1 MSENSENPIVDSENP
16 ESNTETT
23 GTASNESAVENNI
36 EATEATET
44 IEAVETST
52 EEVITNS
59 SEAIVEATP
68 EAVVETTPEAIV
80 EATPVAVVES
90 TVAAEEPVQS
100 VEEVVADVP
109 ELEHTHE
116 DGVKLEELEQRENY
130 FALSQKELLERL
142 QNILASTD
150 FYSKKLNVREIR
162 EAYRNHQRDTYNA
175 NLLKFKEDGGDPN
188 EFEAPE
194 NPLDEKFN
202 EHIKQFNGKVAEEN
216 KRKERELQNN
226 LKSKLQLIAE
236 VKAIVDAAAGA
247 EALDQIHEIQAKWRA
262 VGLVP
267 ASETEVTW
275 KNFNH
280 HINRFFDG
288 LKFMKELRELDYKR
302 NLELKTALC
311 ERAEKLIIEP
321 TIKAAIEGVRS
332 LMEEWKEIGPTSKET
347 NEVIWQRFTS
357 AMDNVY
363 ARQKEYLDKRKA
375 EFDVNLAKKRELV
388 EKMRPIAD
396 FESDRNTEWK
406 DKTTEAEAIMN
417 EWKQV
422 GFAAKADND
431 AIWEE
436 FKGLRDK
443 FYKSRNAHFDKIHAM
458 FMHNQKA
465 KTELCEQVER
475 LKESTNWRE
484 TSNAIKKLQE
494 EWKQIGPVPQKLS
507 EKLWKRFRSACDVF
521 YDNMKLHFEESDKKN
536 AENLA
541 AKEELIKR
549 VEAFE
554 LLEDNN
560 ETIEKLKAF
569 QTEWMGIGHVPM
581 KEKDRVN
588 TAYKKAID
596 AHFEKVRSRVG
607 EQNKNTFRARYTA
620 PTQNNNAG
628 GSNAQNKLRDDKFKL
643 QDRIKKI
650 QAEIAQQENNLSF
663 FAKSKNADMVL
674 KEVKGRI
681 DAAHN
686 EVRKLKD
693 QIKIIDEIRAE
704 QENKNAAPTAPVAPE
719 APAADNNS
727 EGNN

>member
-1 MSENSENPIVDSENP
+1 MSENSENPIVDSVTP

-23 GTASNESAVENNI
+23 STANNENA
-36 EATEATET
+36 
-44 IEAVETST
+44 
-52 EEVITNS
+52 
-59 SEAIVEATP
+59 
-68 EAVVETTPEAIV
+68 
-80 EATPVAVVES
+80 VES
-90 TVAAEEPVQS
+90 TVEAVEAIAEETSQTEIVEAS
-100 VEEVVADVP
+100 STLEVVEETIPVVAEVLADEP
-109 ELEHTHE
+109 AIEETHN
-116 DGVKLEELEQRENY
+116 DGVALEELEQRENY
-130 FALSQKELLERL
+130 FSLSQAELMERL
-142 QNILASTD
+142 QTINASSD

-162 EAYRNHQRDTYNA
+162 EAYRNHQRDTFNA
-175 NLLKFKEDGGDPN
+175 NLLKFKEDGGDPK

-194 NPLDEKFN
+194 NPMDEKFN
-202 EHIKQFNGKVAEEN
+202 ELIKSFNGKVAEEN

-226 LKSKLQLIAE
+226 LKAKLQLISE
-236 VKAIVDAAAGA
+236 VKTIVDGAAGA

-262 VGLVP
+262 IGLVP
-267 ASETEVTW
+267 ASDTEVTW

-280 HINRFFDG
+280 HINRYFDG
-288 LKFMKELRELDYKR
+288 LKFLKELRELDYKR

-321 TIKAAIEGVRS
+321 TIKVAIEGVRS
-332 LMEEWKEIGPTSKET
+332 LMEEWKEIGPTSKES
-347 NEVIWQRFTS
+347 NETIWQRFTS

-388 EKMRPIAD
+388 EKMRPFVD

-406 DKTTEAEAIMN
+406 EKTTDVEAIMN

-436 FKGLRDK
+436 FKAMREK
-443 FYKSRNAHFDKIHAM
+443 FYTTRNAHFDKIHSM
-458 FMHNQKA
+458 FVHNQKA
-465 KTELCEQVER
+465 KTELCEQAER
-475 LKESTNWRE
+475 LKENTNWRD

-507 EKLWKRFRSACDVF
+507 DKLWKRFRAACDVF
-521 YDNMKLHFEESDKKN
+521 FDNMKLHFEESDKKN
-536 AENLA
+536 AENLS

-554 LLEDNN
+554 LLDDNN

-569 QTEWMGIGHVPM
+569 QSEWMGIGHVPM
-581 KEKDRVN
+581 KEKERIN

-607 EQNKNTFRARYTA
+607 EHNKNTFRARYTA
-620 PTQNNNAG
+620 PSQNNHS
-628 GSNAQNKLRDDKFKL
+628 GSNQQNKLRDDKFKL

-650 QAEIAQQENNLSF
+650 QSEIAQQENNLSF

-693 QIKIIDEIRAE
+693 QIKILDELRAE
-704 QENKNAAPTAPVAPE
+704 QENKKAAPAITEASEPSTNAEATTVNE
-719 APAADNNS
+719 APAATENNT
-727 EGNN
+727 EENNN

>member
-1 MSENSENPIVDSENP
+1 MSENSENPIVDSVTP

-23 GTASNESAVENNI
+23 STASNENA
-36 EATEATET
+36 
-44 IEAVETST
+44 
-52 EEVITNS
+52 
-59 SEAIVEATP
+59 
-68 EAVVETTPEAIV
+68 
-80 EATPVAVVES
+80 VES
-90 TVAAEEPVQS
+90 TVEAVEAIAEETSQTEIVEAS
-100 VEEVVADVP
+100 STLEVVEETIPVVAEVLADEP
-109 ELEHTHE
+109 AIEETHN
-116 DGVKLEELEQRENY
+116 DGVALEELEQRENY
-130 FALSQKELLERL
+130 FSLSQAELMERL
-142 QNILASTD
+142 QTINASSD

-162 EAYRNHQRDTYNA
+162 EAYRNHQRDTFNA
-175 NLLKFKEDGGDPN
+175 NLLKFKEDGGDPK

-194 NPLDEKFN
+194 NPMDEKFN
-202 EHIKQFNGKVAEEN
+202 ELIKSFNGKVAEEN

-226 LKSKLQLIAE
+226 LKSKLQLISE
-236 VKAIVDAAAGA
+236 VKTIVDGAAGA

-262 VGLVP
+262 IGLVP
-267 ASETEVTW
+267 ASDTEVTW

-280 HINRFFDG
+280 HINRYFDG
-288 LKFMKELRELDYKR
+288 LKFLKELRELDYKR

-321 TIKAAIEGVRS
+321 TIKVAIEGVRS
-332 LMEEWKEIGPTSKET
+332 LMEEWKEIGPTSKES
-347 NEVIWQRFTS
+347 NETIWQRFTS

-375 EFDVNLAKKRELV
+375 EFDINLAKKRELV
-388 EKMRPIAD
+388 EKMRPFVD

-406 DKTTEAEAIMN
+406 EKTTDVEAIMN

-436 FKGLRDK
+436 FKAMREK
-443 FYKSRNAHFDKIHAM
+443 FYTTRNAHFDKIHSM
-458 FMHNQKA
+458 FVHNQKA
-465 KTELCEQVER
+465 KTELCEQAER
-475 LKESTNWRE
+475 LKESTNWRD

-507 EKLWKRFRSACDVF
+507 DKLWKRFRAACDVF
-521 YDNMKLHFEESDKKN
+521 FDNMKLHFEESDKKN
-536 AENLA
+536 AENLS

-554 LLEDNN
+554 LLDDNN

-569 QTEWMGIGHVPM
+569 QSEWMGIGHVPM
-581 KEKDRVN
+581 KEKERIN

-607 EQNKNTFRARYTA
+607 EHNKNTFRARYTA
-620 PTQNNNAG
+620 PSQNNHSG
-628 GSNAQNKLRDDKFKL
+628 GNQQNKLRDDKFKL

-650 QAEIAQQENNLSF
+650 QSEIAQQENNLSF

-693 QIKIIDEIRAE
+693 QIKILDELRAE
-704 QENKNAAPTAPVAPE
+704 QENKKAAPAITEVSEPSANADATTVNEAPTATE
-719 APAADNNS
+719 NNT
-727 EGNN
+727 EENNN

>member
-1 MSENSENPIVDSENP
+1 MSENPENPIVDSVTP

-23 GTASNESAVENNI
+23 STASNENA
-36 EATEATET
+36 
-44 IEAVETST
+44 
-52 EEVITNS
+52 
-59 SEAIVEATP
+59 
-68 EAVVETTPEAIV
+68 
-80 EATPVAVVES
+80 VES
-90 TVAAEEPVQS
+90 TVEAVEANAEETPQTEI
-100 VEEVVADVP
+100 VEASSTLEVAEETIPVVAEVLADEP
-109 ELEHTHE
+109 AIEETHN
-116 DGVKLEELEQRENY
+116 DGVALEELEQRENY
-130 FALSQKELLERL
+130 FSLSQAELMERL
-142 QNILASTD
+142 QTINASSD

-162 EAYRNHQRDTYNA
+162 EAYRNHQRDTFNA
-175 NLLKFKEDGGDPN
+175 NLLKFKEDGGDPK

-194 NPLDEKFN
+194 NPMDEKFN
-202 EHIKQFNGKVAEEN
+202 ELIKSFNGKVAEEN

-226 LKSKLQLIAE
+226 LKAKLQLISE
-236 VKAIVDAAAGA
+236 VKTIVDGAAGA

-262 VGLVP
+262 IGLVP
-267 ASETEVTW
+267 ASDTEVTW

-280 HINRFFDG
+280 HINRYFDG
-288 LKFMKELRELDYKR
+288 LKFLKELRELDYKR

-321 TIKAAIEGVRS
+321 TIKVAIEGVRS

-347 NEVIWQRFTS
+347 NETIWQRFTS

-388 EKMRPIAD
+388 EKMRPFVD
-396 FESDRNTEWK
+396 YESDRNTEWK
-406 DKTTEAEAIMN
+406 EKTTEVEAIMN

-436 FKGLRDK
+436 FKAMREK
-443 FYKSRNAHFDKIHAM
+443 FYTTRNAHFDKIHSM
-458 FMHNQKA
+458 FVHNQKA
-465 KTELCEQVER
+465 KTELCEQAER
-475 LKESTNWRE
+475 LKESTNWRD

-507 EKLWKRFRSACDVF
+507 DKLWKRFRAACDVF
-521 YDNMKLHFEESDKKN
+521 FDNMKLHFEESDKKN
-536 AENLA
+536 AENLS

-569 QTEWMGIGHVPM
+569 QSEWMGIGHVPM
-581 KEKDRVN
+581 KEKERIN

-596 AHFEKVRSRVG
+596 THFEKVRSRVG
-607 EQNKNTFRARYTA
+607 EHNKNTFRARYTA
-620 PTQNNNAG
+620 PSQNNHSG
-628 GSNAQNKLRDDKFKL
+628 GNQQNKLRDDKFKL

-650 QAEIAQQENNLSF
+650 QSEIAQQENNLSF

-693 QIKIIDEIRAE
+693 QIKILDELRAE
-704 QENKNAAPTAPVAPE
+704 QENKKAAPATTE
-719 APAADNNS
+719 APTTAETPATTENTTEENN
-727 EGNN
+727 N

>member
-1 MSENSENPIVDSENP
+1 MSENSENPIVDSVTP

-23 GTASNESAVENNI
+23 STASNENAVESNL
-36 EATEATET
+36 ET
-44 IEAVETST
+44 VEAVEAVAEETSQT
-52 EEVITNS
+52 E
-59 SEAIVEATP
+59 IVEAS
-68 EAVVETTPEAIV
+68 
-80 EATPVAVVES
+80 S
-90 TVAAEEPVQS
+90 TLEVAEETIP
-100 VEEVVADVP
+100 VVAEVLADEP
-109 ELEHTHE
+109 AIEETHN
-116 DGVKLEELEQRENY
+116 DGVALEELEQRENY
-130 FALSQKELLERL
+130 FSLSQAELMERL
-142 QNILASTD
+142 QTINASSD

-162 EAYRNHQRDTYNA
+162 EAYRNHQRDTFNA
-175 NLLKFKEDGGDPN
+175 NLLKFKEDGGDPK

-194 NPLDEKFN
+194 NPMDEKFN
-202 EHIKQFNGKVAEEN
+202 ELIKSFNGKVAEEN
-216 KRKERELQNN
+216 RRKERELQNN
-226 LKSKLQLIAE
+226 LKAKLQLISE
-236 VKAIVDAAAGA
+236 VKTIVDGAAGA

-262 VGLVP
+262 IGLVP
-267 ASETEVTW
+267 ASDTEVTW

-280 HINRFFDG
+280 HINRYFDG
-288 LKFMKELRELDYKR
+288 LKFLKELRELDYKR

-321 TIKAAIEGVRS
+321 TIKVAIEGVRS

-347 NEVIWQRFTS
+347 NETIWQRFTS

-363 ARQKEYLDKRKA
+363 ARQKEYLDKRRA

-388 EKMRPIAD
+388 EKMRLFVD

-406 DKTTEAEAIMN
+406 EKTTEVEAIMN

-422 GFAAKADND
+422 GFADKADND

-436 FKGLRDK
+436 FKAMREK
-443 FYKSRNAHFDKIHAM
+443 FYTTRNAHFDKIHSM
-458 FMHNQKA
+458 FVHNQKA
-465 KTELCEQVER
+465 KTELCEQAER
-475 LKESTNWRE
+475 LRESTNWRD

-507 EKLWKRFRSACDVF
+507 DKLWKRFRAACDVF
-521 YDNMKLHFEESDKKN
+521 FDNMKLHFEESDKKN
-536 AENLA
+536 GENLS

-554 LLEDNN
+554 LLDDNN

-569 QTEWMGIGHVPM
+569 QSEWMGIGHVPM
-581 KEKDRVN
+581 KEKERIN

-607 EQNKNTFRARYTA
+607 EHNKNTFRARYTA
-620 PTQNNNAG
+620 PSQNNHSG
-628 GSNAQNKLRDDKFKL
+628 GNQQNKLRDDKFKL

-650 QAEIAQQENNLSF
+650 QSEIAQQENNLSF

-693 QIKIIDEIRAE
+693 QIKILDELRAE
-704 QENKNAAPTAPVAPE
+704 QENKKAAPATTE
-719 APAADNNS
+719 APTTAETPAKTENRAEENN
-727 EGNN
+727 N

>member
-1 MSENSENPIVDSENP
+1 MSENPENPIVDSVTP

-23 GTASNESAVENNI
+23 GAASNENAVESNL
-36 EATEATET
+36 
-44 IEAVETST
+44 EAVEANAEETPQT
-52 EEVITNS
+52 E
-59 SEAIVEATP
+59 IVEAS
-68 EAVVETTPEAIV
+68 
-80 EATPVAVVES
+80 S
-90 TVAAEEPVQS
+90 TLEVAEETIP
-100 VEEVVADVP
+100 VVAEVLADEP
-109 ELEHTHE
+109 AIEETHN
-116 DGVKLEELEQRENY
+116 DGVALEELEQRENY
-130 FALSQKELLERL
+130 FSLSQAELMERL
-142 QNILASTD
+142 QTINASSD

-162 EAYRNHQRDTYNA
+162 EAYRNHQRDTFNA
-175 NLLKFKEDGGDPN
+175 NLLKFKEDGGDPK

-194 NPLDEKFN
+194 NPMDEKFN
-202 EHIKQFNGKVAEEN
+202 ELIKSFNGKVAEEN

-226 LKSKLQLIAE
+226 LKAKLQLISE
-236 VKAIVDAAAGA
+236 VKTIVDGAAGA

-262 VGLVP
+262 IGLVP
-267 ASETEVTW
+267 ASDTEVTW

-280 HINRFFDG
+280 HINRYFDG
-288 LKFMKELRELDYKR
+288 LKFLKELRELDYKR

-321 TIKAAIEGVRS
+321 TIKVAIEGVRS

-347 NEVIWQRFTS
+347 NETIWQRFTS

-388 EKMRPIAD
+388 EKMRPFVD

-406 DKTTEAEAIMN
+406 EKTTEVEAIMN

-422 GFAAKADND
+422 GFAAKSDND

-436 FKGLRDK
+436 FKAMREK
-443 FYKSRNAHFDKIHAM
+443 FYTTRNAHFDKIHSM
-458 FMHNQKA
+458 FVHNQKA
-465 KTELCEQVER
+465 KTELCEQAER
-475 LKESTNWRE
+475 LKESTNWRD

-507 EKLWKRFRSACDVF
+507 DKLWKRFRAACDVF
-521 YDNMKLHFEESDKKN
+521 FDNMKLHFEESDKKN
-536 AENLA
+536 AENLS

-554 LLEDNN
+554 LLDDNN

-569 QTEWMGIGHVPM
+569 QSEWMGIGHVPM
-581 KEKDRVN
+581 KEKERIN

-607 EQNKNTFRARYTA
+607 EHNKNTFRARYTA
-620 PTQNNNAG
+620 PSQNNHSG
-628 GSNAQNKLRDDKFKL
+628 GNQQNKLRDDKFKL

-650 QAEIAQQENNLSF
+650 QSEIAQQENNLSF

-693 QIKIIDEIRAE
+693 QIKILDELRAE
-704 QENKNAAPTAPVAPE
+704 QENKKAAPATTEAPTAAE
-719 APAADNNS
+719 TPATTENTTEENN
-727 EGNN
+727 N

>member
-1 MSENSENPIVDSENP
+1 MSENSENPIVDSVTP

-23 GTASNESAVENNI
+23 STANNENA
-36 EATEATET
+36 
-44 IEAVETST
+44 
-52 EEVITNS
+52 
-59 SEAIVEATP
+59 
-68 EAVVETTPEAIV
+68 
-80 EATPVAVVES
+80 VES
-90 TVAAEEPVQS
+90 TVEAVEAIAEETSQTEIVEAS
-100 VEEVVADVP
+100 STLEVVEETIPVVAEVLADEP
-109 ELEHTHE
+109 AIEETHN
-116 DGVKLEELEQRENY
+116 DGVALEELEQRENY
-130 FALSQKELLERL
+130 FSLSQAELMERL
-142 QNILASTD
+142 QTINASSD

-162 EAYRNHQRDTYNA
+162 EAYRNHQRDTFNA
-175 NLLKFKEDGGDPN
+175 NLLKFKEDGGDPK

-194 NPLDEKFN
+194 NPMDEKFN
-202 EHIKQFNGKVAEEN
+202 ELIKSFNGKVAEEN

-226 LKSKLQLIAE
+226 LKAKLQLISE
-236 VKAIVDAAAGA
+236 VKTIVDGAAGA

-262 VGLVP
+262 IGLVP
-267 ASETEVTW
+267 ASDTEVTW

-280 HINRFFDG
+280 HINRYFDG
-288 LKFMKELRELDYKR
+288 LKFLKELRELDYKR

-321 TIKAAIEGVRS
+321 TIKVAIEGVRS
-332 LMEEWKEIGPTSKET
+332 LMEEWKEIGPTSKES
-347 NEVIWQRFTS
+347 NETIWQRFTS

-388 EKMRPIAD
+388 EKMRPFVD

-406 DKTTEAEAIMN
+406 EKTTDVEAIMN

-436 FKGLRDK
+436 FKAMREK
-443 FYKSRNAHFDKIHAM
+443 FYTTRNAHFDKIHSM
-458 FMHNQKA
+458 FVHNQKA
-465 KTELCEQVER
+465 KTELCEQAER
-475 LKESTNWRE
+475 LKENTNWRD

-507 EKLWKRFRSACDVF
+507 DKLWKRFRAACDVF
-521 YDNMKLHFEESDKKN
+521 FDNMKLHFEESDKKN
-536 AENLA
+536 AENLS

-554 LLEDNN
+554 LLDDNN

-569 QTEWMGIGHVPM
+569 QSEWMGIGHVPM
-581 KEKDRVN
+581 KEKERIN

-607 EQNKNTFRARYTA
+607 EHNKNTFRARYTA
-620 PTQNNNAG
+620 PSQNNHSGTNQ
-628 GSNAQNKLRDDKFKL
+628 QNKLRDDKFKL

-650 QAEIAQQENNLSF
+650 QSEIAQQENNLSF

-693 QIKIIDEIRAE
+693 QIKILDELRAE
-704 QENKNAAPTAPVAPE
+704 QENKKAAPAITEASEPSTNAEATTVNE
-719 APAADNNS
+719 APAATENNT
-727 EGNN
+727 EENNN

>member
-1 MSENSENPIVDSENP
+1 MSENSENPIVDSVTP

-23 GTASNESAVENNI
+23 TTANNENA
-36 EATEATET
+36 
-44 IEAVETST
+44 
-52 EEVITNS
+52 
-59 SEAIVEATP
+59 
-68 EAVVETTPEAIV
+68 
-80 EATPVAVVES
+80 VES
-90 TVAAEEPVQS
+90 TVEAVEAIAEETSQTEIVEAS
-100 VEEVVADVP
+100 STLEVVEETIPVVAEVLADEP
-109 ELEHTHE
+109 AIEETHN
-116 DGVKLEELEQRENY
+116 DGVALEELEQRENY
-130 FALSQKELLERL
+130 FSLSQAELMERL
-142 QNILASTD
+142 QTINASSD

-162 EAYRNHQRDTYNA
+162 EAYRNHQRDTFNA
-175 NLLKFKEDGGDPN
+175 NLLKFKEDGGDPK

-194 NPLDEKFN
+194 NPMDEKFN
-202 EHIKQFNGKVAEEN
+202 ELIKSFNGKVAEEN

-226 LKSKLQLIAE
+226 LKAKLQLISE
-236 VKAIVDAAAGA
+236 VKTIVDGAAGA

-262 VGLVP
+262 IGLVP
-267 ASETEVTW
+267 ASDTEVTW

-280 HINRFFDG
+280 HINRYFDG
-288 LKFMKELRELDYKR
+288 LKFLKELRELDYKR

-321 TIKAAIEGVRS
+321 TIKVAIEGVRS
-332 LMEEWKEIGPTSKET
+332 LMEEWKEIGPTSKES
-347 NEVIWQRFTS
+347 NETIWQRFTS

-388 EKMRPIAD
+388 EKMRPFVD

-406 DKTTEAEAIMN
+406 EKTTDVEAIMN

-436 FKGLRDK
+436 FKAMREK
-443 FYKSRNAHFDKIHAM
+443 FYTTRNAHFDKIHSM
-458 FMHNQKA
+458 FVHNQKA
-465 KTELCEQVER
+465 KTELCEQAER
-475 LKESTNWRE
+475 LKENTNWRD

-507 EKLWKRFRSACDVF
+507 DKLWKRFRASCDVF
-521 YDNMKLHFEESDKKN
+521 FDNMKLHFEESDKKN
-536 AENLA
+536 AENLS

-554 LLEDNN
+554 LLDDNN

-569 QTEWMGIGHVPM
+569 QSEWMGIGHVPM
-581 KEKDRVN
+581 KEKERIN

-607 EQNKNTFRARYTA
+607 EHNKNTFRARYTA
-620 PTQNNNAG
+620 PSQNNHSGTNQ
-628 GSNAQNKLRDDKFKL
+628 QNKLRDDKFKL

-650 QAEIAQQENNLSF
+650 QSEIAQQENNLSF

-693 QIKIIDEIRAE
+693 QIKILDELRAE
-704 QENKNAAPTAPVAPE
+704 QENKKAATAITEASEPSTNAEATTVNE
-719 APAADNNS
+719 APAATENNT
-727 EGNN
+727 EENNN

>member
-1 MSENSENPIVDSENP
+1 MLENSENPNVDSADSESNP
-16 ESNTETT
+16 ETHGTVEQSSIVESNTDSVEVNTEESILSDTATVEAET
-23 GTASNESAVENNI
+23 SVD
-36 EATEATET
+36 ET
-44 IEAVETST
+44 ITAVA
-52 EEVITNS
+52 EVL
-59 SEAIVEATP
+59 ED
-68 EAVVETTPEAIV
+68 
-80 EATPVAVVES
+80 
-90 TVAAEEPVQS
+90 EPH
-100 VEEVVADVP
+100 
-109 ELEHTHE
+109 LEQHHE
-116 DGVKLEELEQRENY
+116 DGVKLEELEVRENY
-130 FALSQKELLERL
+130 FSLTQKELMDRL
-142 QNILASTD
+142 QVINASTD
-150 FYSKKLNVREIR
+150 FYSRKTNVREIR
-162 EAYRNHQRDTYNA
+162 EAYRNHQRDIYNA
-175 NLLKFKEDGGDPN
+175 NLEKFKEDGGDPK

-194 NPLDEKFN
+194 NPMDEKFN
-202 EHIKQFNGKVAEEN
+202 ELIKQFNGKVAEEN
-216 KRKERELQNN
+216 RRKERELQNN
-226 LKSKLQLIAE
+226 LKTKLQLIAE
-236 VKAIVDAAAGA
+236 VKTIVDEAAGA
-247 EALDQIHEIQAKWRA
+247 EALDKIHEIQAKWRA

-267 ASETEVTW
+267 AAETEVTW

-280 HINRFFDG
+280 HINRYFDG
-288 LKFMKELRELDYKR
+288 LKFLKDLRELDYKR
-302 NLELKTALC
+302 NLELKTVLC

-321 TIKAAIEGVRS
+321 TIKIAIEGVRS

-347 NEVIWQRFTS
+347 NELIWQRFTA

-363 ARQKEYLDKRKA
+363 SRQKEYLDKRKA
-375 EFDVNLAKKRELV
+375 EFDSNLAKKRELV

-396 FESDRNTEWK
+396 FDSDRNTEWK
-406 DKTTEAEAIMN
+406 EKTTEAEALMS

-436 FKGLRDK
+436 FKGMREK
-443 FYKSRNAHFDKIHAM
+443 FYKTRNAHFDKIHAM
-458 FMHNQKA
+458 FVHNQKA

-475 LKESTNWRE
+475 LKENTNWRD
-484 TSNAIKKLQE
+484 TSATIKKLQE

-507 EKLWKRFRSACDVF
+507 EKLWKRFRGACDVF

-549 VEAFE
+549 IETFE
-554 LLEDNN
+554 IGEDNN

-569 QTEWMGIGHVPM
+569 QSEWMGIGHVPM

-596 AHFEKVRSRVG
+596 AHFEKVRGRVG
-607 EQNKNTFRARYTA
+607 EQNRNSFRARYTN
-620 PTQNNNAG
+620 PSSTNTGGGNQQNR
-628 GSNAQNKLRDDKFKL
+628 LRDDKFKL

-686 EVRKLKD
+686 EVRKLKE
-693 QIKIIDEIRAE
+693 QIRMLDEIRAE
-704 QENKNAAPTAPVAPE
+704 QENKNAPQAAPE
-719 APAADNNS
+719 APTIDTNNEETNS
-727 EGNN
+727 